1 MDIYIVIIHPHFMN
15 GFHDFRYTV
24 EYNINT
30 LFKTEQYI
38 YSVQSVSELSQ
49 PELLKQII
57 DHHNNISGY

>member
-1 MDIYIVIIHPHFMN
+1 MN
-15 GFHDFRYTV
+15 GFHDFRYKV

-49 PELLKQII
+49 PELLKQILAY
-57 DHHNNISGY
+57 HNNISGY